1 MVNQLTKGFVA
12 AIVAVAGFLAPI
24 SLAGASTAKVSTS
37 IGYDISYPQCGG
49 DFPTSAGFGVIGVND
64 GHPLSANPCLAS
76 ELKWAETLANDA
88 PSFYMNT
95 STPGPA
101 YSSGWPSSQ
110 QTPQVCSGANSP
122 ACSYDYGWNA
132 AKVSYANAVA
142 AETQDGVTAPS
153 TAAISAHWWLDVETG
168 NSWETLESK
177 YGPTAAS
184 DTNDQQ
190 MLQGSIAYL
199 SGVGVTSIG
208 IYSTGSQWRTITGN
222 AGSTFAA
229 TQVWMPGYAT
239 LSAAQSACLLASFTG
254 GRVAMIQYPLNGLDG
269 DFVCGLLSTPTSASV
284 TVPGATTFTDQLAVT
299 GNIGTVTYVQ
309 TGGSPNVTVSSTGL
323 VATSGALSAGTYI
336 ATGTT
341 SDTNG
346 DQGTFTFTLS
356 VGTITQASPTSTA
369 VTVPGSS
376 TFTDQLNVTG
386 AAAST
391 TYVMTSGSPDLTV
404 SSPGVVASVGALA
417 PGTYTVAGTTSD
429 SIGDQGTF
437 TFTLSVGTITQATPT
452 LSLVTPTASSSFNHQ
467 LVVTGNVGTVTYV
480 QTTGTPDLTVS
491 SSGLVATNGALPT
504 GSYVV
509 RGTTS
514 DPGGDV
520 GKFFYNLVVVA
531 PTTTT
536 TTTTTIQTSPTTTT
550 TTIPKVLIPDAFGV
564 AGHAVAGRS
573 VILAISGVG
582 FFGRPL
588 VTSHAGTTALVTRD
602 SGTLLALKV
611 TVKPRSRNGVFTF
624 KIILANGKSCRVKYN
639 QR

>member
-1 MVNQLTKGFVA
+1 
-12 AIVAVAGFLAPI
+12 
-24 SLAGASTAKVSTS
+24 
-37 IGYDISYPQCGG
+37 
-49 DFPTSAGFGVIGVND
+49 
-64 GHPLSANPCLAS
+64 
-76 ELKWAETLANDA
+76 
-88 PSFYMNT
+88 
-95 STPGPA
+95 
-101 YSSGWPSSQ
+101 
-110 QTPQVCSGANSP
+110 
-122 ACSYDYGWNA
+122 
-132 AKVSYANAVA
+132 
-142 AETQDGVTAPS
+142 
-153 TAAISAHWWLDVETG
+153 
-168 NSWETLESK
+168 
-177 YGPTAAS
+177 
-184 DTNDQQ
+184 
-190 MLQGSIAYL
+190 
-199 SGVGVTSIG
+199 
-208 IYSTGSQWRTITGN
+208 
-222 AGSTFAA
+222 
-229 TQVWMPGYAT
+229 
-239 LSAAQSACLLASFTG
+239 
-254 GRVAMIQYPLNGLDG
+254 
-269 DFVCGLLSTPTSASV
+269 
-284 TVPGATTFTDQLAVT
+284 
-299 GNIGTVTYVQ
+299 
-309 TGGSPNVTVSSTGL
+309 
-323 VATSGALSAGTYI
+323 
-336 ATGTT
+336 
-341 SDTNG
+341 
-346 DQGTFTFTLS
+346 
-356 VGTITQASPTSTA
+356 

-391 TYVMTSGSPDLTV
+391 TYVATSGSPDLTV
-404 SSPGVVASVGALA
+404 SSPGVVASVGTLA

-429 SIGDQGTF
+429 SIGDLGTF

-467 LVVTGNVGTVTYV
+467 LVVSGNIGTVTYV

-520 GKFFYNLVVVA
+520 GKFFYNLVVAA

-536 TTTTTIQTSPTTTT
+536 TTTTTLPTSPTTTT
-550 TTIPKVLIPDAFGV
+550 TIPTVSLPNAFGV

-588 VTSHAGTTALVTRD
+588 VTSHTGTTALVTRD